1 MQTQA
6 RGRIIFSAEK
16 AREFRNILR
25 DLLDEYKKLP
35 AVTEITE
42 SELLRRQAALITR
55 GGAHLRAINVVLHL

>member
-16 AREFRNILR
+16 AREFRDILKE
-25 DLLDEYKKLP
+25 LLDEYNQLP

-55 GGAHLRAINVVLHL
+55 GGARLRAMVSLGNY